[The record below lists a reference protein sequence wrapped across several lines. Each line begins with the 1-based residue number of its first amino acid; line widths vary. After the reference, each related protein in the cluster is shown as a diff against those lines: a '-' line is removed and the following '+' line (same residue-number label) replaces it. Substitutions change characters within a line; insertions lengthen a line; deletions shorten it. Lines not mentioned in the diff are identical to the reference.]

1 MESFVYSGAAKN
13 VIVNVIER
21 SEQLRRDLSIENID
35 KIVRVLLWISIMLG
49 QKSTHEILS

>member
-49 QKSTHEILS
+49 QKSTHETLS